1 MNRKKKKRAAT
12 SRKPAASTLAPAPR
26 VASSSLGWVKK
37 PAAFLASS
45 GLLVALLATGY
56 QYCTNDV
63 SLEFLQ
69 AVGNAY
75 EFQLKNDT
83 PSDRTVTSFRLVPPL
98 PQKIIFKTTEDVY
111 ARVDPNGNV
120 TLPGG
125 NLDYVPAAEFK
136 ELDGLRIPANS
147 TLKFR
152 VPPLTTRSWAQPV
165 ATIVDVNVETRSA
178 NGLLSSV
185 ENLLDRTG
193 LRSRQRTVRFL
204 VIGNY
209 WTPSR
214 STSVDEALRVYC
226 RDNQGGTRSDFCS

>member
-1 MNRKKKKRAAT
+1 M
-12 SRKPAASTLAPAPR
+12 
-26 VASSSLGWVKK
+26 
-37 PAAFLASS
+37 
-45 GLLVALLATGY
+45 
-56 QYCTNDV
+56 
-63 SLEFLQ
+63 
-69 AVGNAY
+69 
-75 EFQLKNDT
+75 
-83 PSDRTVTSFRLVPPL
+83 
-98 PQKIIFKTTEDVY
+98 
-111 ARVDPNGNV
+111 
-120 TLPGG
+120 
-125 NLDYVPAAEFK
+125 
-136 ELDGLRIPANS
+136 
-147 TLKFR
+147 
-152 VPPLTTRSWAQPV
+152 